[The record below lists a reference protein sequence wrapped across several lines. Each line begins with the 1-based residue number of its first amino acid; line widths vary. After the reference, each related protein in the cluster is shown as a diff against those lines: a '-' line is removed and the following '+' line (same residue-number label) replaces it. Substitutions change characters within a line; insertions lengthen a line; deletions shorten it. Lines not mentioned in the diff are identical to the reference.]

1 MYIILFAVSLHT
13 NFSADSGHVKLC
25 PSHSSIALYA
35 IVWTMTLL
43 LPDGPPLSQIVD
55 LIASILSLRFSI
67 LEIQN
72 LCEMRSCLN
81 AHESQYLSR
90 VFLSRQP
97 VANISLQ
104 WTFSRTK
111 LIWLALFGKGHR
123 LSAKGYGVTLKA
135 AVSSLHPSTFLARKW
150 NLADALCSCAH
161 RLTGSHRIAKAAWL
175 KIFHSVVATVTI
187 IFGEFQWM
195 SSVSVLVGIGLLS
208 TTTTDI
214 GFSMFQS
221 SCWFSCWHM
230 FTPFM
235 VEAKCPTQAT
245 ALECFGSQWATSP
258 PAPWPIAFLWVHCFR
273 AKNATTREI

>member
-1 MYIILFAVSLHT
+1 MLDSLARQISSAYTGEHVDRIMYIILFAVSLHT

-135 AVSSLHPSTFLARKW
+135 AVSSLHPSTFLARK
-150 NLADALCSCAH
+150 
-161 RLTGSHRIAKAAWL
+161 
-175 KIFHSVVATVTI
+175 
-187 IFGEFQWM
+187 
-195 SSVSVLVGIGLLS
+195 
-208 TTTTDI
+208 
-214 GFSMFQS
+214 
-221 SCWFSCWHM
+221 
-230 FTPFM
+230 
-235 VEAKCPTQAT
+235 
-245 ALECFGSQWATSP
+245 
-258 PAPWPIAFLWVHCFR
+258 
-273 AKNATTREI
+273 

>member
-1 MYIILFAVSLHT
+1 MDNDF
-13 NFSADSGHVKLC
+13 
-25 PSHSSIALYA
+25 IA
-35 IVWTMTLL
+35 
-43 LPDGPPLSQIVD
+43 PDGSPLSQIVD
-55 LIASILSLRFSI
+55 LIASILSLRFST

-175 KIFHSVVATVTI
+175 KIVHSVVATVTI
-187 IFGEFQWM
+187 IFGNFNECPAFQCWLVLAFYPPPPPIL
-195 SSVSVLVGIGLLS
+195 VSACFSLLADFHVGICSPRHGRGKMSNSSHGSGVFWKPMSYLTSSTLAHSLSLGTLFSREKCHNQRNIEILMYNIYIYIGLHI
-208 TTTTDI
+208 TY
-214 GFSMFQS
+214 GNQS
-221 SCWFSCWHM
+221 KGPCRKF
-230 FTPFM
+230 
-235 VEAKCPTQAT
+235 
-245 ALECFGSQWATSP
+245 
-258 PAPWPIAFLWVHCFR
+258 
-273 AKNATTREI
+273 